1 MKRKLL
7 LLVGLAVILMLSGCK
22 QQADS
27 SSSNEG
33 KIYYLE
39 MGQLA
44 KDDFLN
50 IIEPYQSK
58 YSSSE
63 ELTFNDIQKIR
74 EALRNCKLVDFQS
87 AANIERKEV
96 IDFHTSHGCTPSE
109 TDKIMSKLDERGNAL
124 EAYNIRNKE
133 DQVAY
138 FYIEKTE

>member
-7 LLVGLAVILMLSGCK
+7 LLVGLAVILMLSSC
-22 QQADS
+22 QQQTDS

-50 IIEPYQSK
+50 ILEPYQSK

-63 ELTFNDIQKIR
+63 ELTFNDIQTIR
-74 EALRNCKLVDFQS
+74 EALRDCKLSDFKS

-109 TDKIMSKLDERGNAL
+109 TDEIMSKLDERGNAL
-124 EAYNIRNKE
+124 EAFNNRKNE
-133 DQVAY
+133 NQVAY
-138 FYIEKTE
+138 LYIEKIE